1 MINSAKKLQSDE
13 FSTATTDSNILDQT
27 PLLSQK
33 LKSGNE
39 SEFSAKN
46 RMWESMK
53 SLSQNFSIT
62 GSQHLSRT
70 SETTNIAKDEQQSQ
84 PFITMESLTAI
95 EDNMIEKNTIKISHR
110 SGKKIENPS
119 LISLSTFSISSRLQ
133 KHDDHCR
140 RQHRRKMWHTRSK
153 LKKSDD
159 KKNEENFLELLDE
172 YKQKKFVLNC
182 VCKQTRWSWFNNLW
196 EIIKNIFRFIRQF
209 IWCCCCP
216 PILGYCLNKIAFWPP
231 PREYY
236 FFIGG
241 NAINISKSDREPLT
255 QQCIVRKANKNCL
268 KRKDLRFGFE
278 HQCATEVFGI
288 ECFVTE
294 TEKKNHIACVFVR
307 KARPRYTLLFSHP
320 NGSDI
325 SDHLIGLPNLHDA
338 ARFFNCNICSY
349 DYSGYGISDGNP
361 SEKNMY
367 SDITAVYKYLL
378 EDLSIPETNIILWGY
393 SIGTVA
399 SIELAKQANKLAGLI
414 LLAPIASIIRTVCW
428 GKCCWRRNKQC
439 DHLANC
445 CGDRFNSVKK
455 ISEIE
460 MPTLIA
466 HGVQDMIV
474 TVEHGKALYQL
485 CPGAVKP
492 LWIPDVGHNNLENSS
507 MLWRRMRKF
516 IDREARPPLQR
527 TKCKSLKKDI
537 QNSIDLLNDCNH
549 KCERKNLLV

>member
-241 NAINISKSDREPLT
+241 NAKNISKSDREPLT

-325 SDHLIGLPNLHDA
+325 SDHLVGLPNLHDA
-338 ARFFNCNICSY
+338 A
-349 DYSGYGISDGNP
+349 SGYGISDGNP

>member
-13 FSTATTDSNILDQT
+13 FSTSTTDSNILDQT

-33 LKSGNE
+33 MKSGNE

-95 EDNMIEKNTIKISHR
+95 EDSMIEK
-110 SGKKIENPS
+110 ENSS

-159 KKNEENFLELLDE
+159 KRNEENFLELLDE
-172 YKQKKFVLNC
+172 YK
-182 VCKQTRWSWFNNLW
+182 
-196 EIIKNIFRFIRQF
+196 
-209 IWCCCCP
+209 
-216 PILGYCLNKIAFWPP
+216 
-231 PREYY
+231 
-236 FFIGG
+236 
-241 NAINISKSDREPLT
+241 
-255 QQCIVRKANKNCL
+255 
-268 KRKDLRFGFE
+268 
-278 HQCATEVFGI
+278 
-288 ECFVTE
+288 
-294 TEKKNHIACVFVR
+294 
-307 KARPRYTLLFSHP
+307 
-320 NGSDI
+320 
-325 SDHLIGLPNLHDA
+325 
-338 ARFFNCNICSY
+338 FFNCNICSY

-378 EDLSIPETNIILWGY
+378 EDLSIPEANIILWGY

-414 LLAPIASIIRTVCW
+414 LLAPIASIIRTICW

-445 CGDRFNSVKK
+445 CGDRFNSFKK